1 MIIEQKVD
9 TCILMGIVGVLKKSL
24 TLYTFI
30 LTKHK
35 EEPLKCV
42 YKLFRS

>member
-1 MIIEQKVD
+1 MIIEPKLN

-30 LTKHK
+30 LTKYQ